1 MVPLEE
7 KTGYLSRVTESHKL
21 TAFNNLLLGKTIIVP
36 ESQDL
41 NESEEYYFE
50 IVNAI
55 QKNKKVDF
63 EKYFEKNV
71 KVNRVKTLQLLLSM
85 MIFLCSR
92 LLWVFQYLV

>member
-50 IVNAI
+50 IC
-55 QKNKKVDF
+55 KCYS
-63 EKYFEKNV
+63 EKQE
-71 KVNRVKTLQLLLSM
+71 
-85 MIFLCSR
+85 SR
-92 LLWVFQYLV
+92 F